1 MTAFWSG
8 PTISDHLDKR
18 VGTTA
23 QIFLAI
29 LHIFSMFAV
38 DAGRINILLAVHCLS
53 DEELSR
59 SMGSLKVVAN
69 RKFNL

>member
-1 MTAFWSG
+1 
-8 PTISDHLDKR
+8 
-18 VGTTA
+18 VGTAA
-23 QIFLAI
+23 QIFLVN

-38 DAGRINILLAVHCLS
+38 DAGRINILLAVRCLS

-59 SMGSLKVVAN
+59 SMASLKVVAN